1 MTHTIL
7 IVDDDPVQRRLLE
20 AAITRGGMAA
30 ASAPGGQPALDL
42 LGGPRASHFALVL
55 LDLVM
60 PDVDGLTVLSR
71 AKAGHPDLPV
81 IVLTA
86 KGGIDSA
93 VEAMRAGASDFLVK
107 PASPERI
114 TVSIRNALKIGTLA
128 GEVNRLKKR
137 ADNRLDFKDLVG
149 VSAEV
154 RQVVRL
160 GQRAAQSNI
169 PILIEGESGVG
180 KELIARAIQGSSDR
194 AGKAFV
200 TVNCGAIPEN
210 LVESILFGHEKGSF
224 TGATEKHLGKFQE
237 AHGGTLFLDE
247 IGELRLDM
255 QVKLLRALQHGDID
269 PVGSKRSVK
278 VDVRII
284 SATNRNLAERTREGQ
299 FREDLYYRLNVFPI
313 YVPALRQRREDIAE
327 LTRHF
332 VSRFAAEE
340 NKPICGLSEE
350 AAGLIQNFD
359 WPGNVRQLE
368 NTIFRAV
375 VLCDGDVLDACDFPQ
390 IAAAAGVEIR
400 SRNIGA
406 ATEPVQ
412 LAPSNGSFDP
422 APAGPLAVPAI
433 NDTGHVR
440 RLDDIEAQVIR
451 MAIDHYDG
459 HMSEVAR
466 RLGIGRS
473 TLYRK
478 LKEFGLE
485 HMGRAEELAIEPL
498 MQAAT

>member
-1 MTHTIL
+1 
-7 IVDDDPVQRRLLE
+7 
-20 AAITRGGMAA
+20 
-30 ASAPGGQPALDL
+30 
-42 LGGPRASHFALVL
+42 
-55 LDLVM
+55 
-60 PDVDGLTVLSR
+60 
-71 AKAGHPDLPV
+71 
-81 IVLTA
+81 
-86 KGGIDSA
+86 
-93 VEAMRAGASDFLVK
+93 
-107 PASPERI
+107 
-114 TVSIRNALKIGTLA
+114 
-128 GEVNRLKKR
+128 
-137 ADNRLDFKDLVG
+137 
-149 VSAEV
+149 
-154 RQVVRL
+154 
-160 GQRAAQSNI
+160 
-169 PILIEGESGVG
+169 
-180 KELIARAIQGSSDR
+180 
-194 AGKAFV
+194 
-200 TVNCGAIPEN
+200 
-210 LVESILFGHEKGSF
+210 
-224 TGATEKHLGKFQE
+224 
-237 AHGGTLFLDE
+237 
-247 IGELRLDM
+247 
-255 QVKLLRALQHGDID
+255 
-269 PVGSKRSVK
+269 
-278 VDVRII
+278 VRII

-478 LKEFGLE
+478 LKEFGLD